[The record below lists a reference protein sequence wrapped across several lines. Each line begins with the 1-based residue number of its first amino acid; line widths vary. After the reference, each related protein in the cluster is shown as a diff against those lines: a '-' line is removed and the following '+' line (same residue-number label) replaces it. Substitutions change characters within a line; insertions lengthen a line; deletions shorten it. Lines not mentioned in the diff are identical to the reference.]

1 MKKQKI
7 LSVVIPSYNAASFL
21 KETIPTLASI
31 SSGDDIEVLIVN
43 DGSKDETLQVAQEL
57 EKEYPGIVNIIDK
70 ENGGHGST
78 INAGIREAK
87 GKYFK
92 VVDADDWVDSGNFE
106 KLVQFLHKT
115 DADEIISPYT
125 DVFEDDGTKVENNY
139 FKDCSLKPYQD
150 YDYVNFLEQIQILPR
165 MHSITI
171 KTSILRDNNIKIDE
185 NMFYVDM
192 EYIVFPTPFI
202 KTITYTPDSVYQYR
216 RGYEGQSTSIQNYIK
231 NRKMVNHVTFAL
243 LDFYNKHTLSSIL
256 ENLVKETIARCVTI
270 MTNVCL
276 SMEDTKQGKK
286 ELIDFDQ
293 KLKSINSEFYYHKQG
308 KKAKVLRYSNY
319 FLFDLLSSYSKK
331 SKKV

>member
-1 MKKQKI
+1 MEKQKI

-21 KETIPTLASI
+21 METIPTLASI
-31 SSGDDIEVLIVN
+31 SSGEDIEVLIVN
-43 DGSKDETLQVAQEL
+43 DGSKDETLQVAQKL
-57 EKEYPGIVNIIDK
+57 EKEYPSIVNIIDK

-92 VVDADDWVDSGNFE
+92 VVDADDWVDSENFE

-139 FKDCSLKPYQD
+139 FKDCSLKPYQN
-150 YDYVNFLEQIQILPR
+150 YDYVNFLEEIQILPR

-171 KTSILRDNNIKIDE
+171 KTSILRENNIKIDE

-202 KTITYTPDSVYQYR
+202 KTIAYTPDSV
-216 RGYEGQSTSIQNYIK
+216 
-231 NRKMVNHVTFAL
+231 
-243 LDFYNKHTLSSIL
+243 
-256 ENLVKETIARCVTI
+256 
-270 MTNVCL
+270 
-276 SMEDTKQGKK
+276 
-286 ELIDFDQ
+286 
-293 KLKSINSEFYYHKQG
+293 
-308 KKAKVLRYSNY
+308 
-319 FLFDLLSSYSKK
+319 
-331 SKKV
+331 